1 MVPSGFP
8 AVSDPRLS
16 LALYDEAKK
25 AGHIVHMGVNL
36 TSGNFYPGPAMA
48 GTLQV
53 NADAGALSVEMENAT
68 LFCIGSVRGI
78 RTAAMGTIDGSPF
91 NWEAGD
97 YDPHGKV
104 VGDGKKNMIRCGL
117 IVASNVAAED
127 KENAKDVSKLEKEA
141 KQIFSDDLSTKY
153 LKTFEEK
160 NLYDHVMSLDHIDE
174 THQR

>member
-1 MVPSGFP
+1 
-8 AVSDPRLS
+8 
-16 LALYDEAKK
+16 
-25 AGHIVHMGVNL
+25 MGVNL

-97 YDPHGKV
+97 YDPHGKTV
-104 VGDGKKNMIRCGL
+104 ADGKKNMIRCGL
-117 IVASNVAAED
+117 IVASRLAAED
-127 KENAKDVSKLEKEA
+127 KVIEKDEQSRLEKEA
-141 KQIFSDDLSTKY
+141 KQIFDDEKSAKY
-153 LKTFEEK
+153 LKIFQEK
-160 NLYDHVMSLDHIDE
+160 NLYDYIMAHELIDE
-174 THQR
+174 PHQRQICKLASRGV